1 MSASRNVEELLR
13 QAEQYHEQYM
23 KTLQAVLEIR
33 SPSPGAAQ
41 GLGVRMERAG
51 SNDGAPSPMVKAI
64 SFEERL
70 PTRAM
75 TAGSDGSF
83 SHGLFRRPR
92 RLTNEMGEAKR
103 PGIQPLAAAQAGSK
117 ASRPS
122 SVFTQ
127 EVDYS
132 DEDVEFLQ
140 LTSPNATQPQ
150 PHMILDDDED
160 SAEEYLSLPHES
172 FTLEQLVSHLQGLDE
187 GNEVM
192 AKALGDMWDHRG
204 QLDTS
209 NVIDEGD
216 LDTHPTYEVYDI
228 DHEGLAIPQHEKND
242 DTAEGGVEAATVW
255 ETLKEVSSEG
265 ATGRITTLQEPS
277 PLMLGAAHMTMSR
290 HFDMDELYGHLITAG
305 PNKGKTRAYVDR
317 AFEATPLRRRT
328 FFFVFK
334 YFTVVGE
341 GLKSAPWQK
350 FDYRPPDRRS
360 MDHIDITE
368 CSSVLAL
375 SLEGEPIEKLTR
387 KDRRQR
393 KKQAEEGYVYHPFA
407 PWHLLSIQCFP
418 DNAHSLRSEDLGKQ
432 FVSGPYAFL
441 DTLAAEYR
449 DAVKRYTRLNEMI
462 TKLITPPSEFMFD
475 VKLRDKLLFED
486 ANFTYSRRYFW
497 AYNSLGV
504 INDGIKSMR
513 SAYFDTFKDD
523 FWLGRNRTVWPY
535 PYPHDNSASKV
546 AYERLMAGVR
556 QDLEKAVLELDVM
569 HKKNERT
576 RNEIFS
582 LREQLFSGS
591 SVRESRR
598 AIEQGDN
605 IKILTG
611 VSMLFLPLTF
621 VTSVFGITTLDIQAD
636 DWRFPVTMVTVC
648 VPFFVLIFVLQTRA
662 GVRALSKSGKF
673 LDKAVSRVFGGHR
686 HQMQQH
692 QGAGIDHGS
701 QMYPGPD
708 ARRRRRRKGLKRTQS
723 GFQSVVGTVAGTEER
738 RGMNWYRFPW
748 RRRKVREEGKEIIV

>member
-1 MSASRNVEELLR
+1 
-13 QAEQYHEQYM
+13 
-23 KTLQAVLEIR
+23 
-33 SPSPGAAQ
+33 
-41 GLGVRMERAG
+41 MERAG
-51 SNDGAPSPMVKAI
+51 SNDGVPSPMAKAI
-64 SFEERL
+64 SFDERL

-75 TAGSDGSF
+75 SGGSDGSF
-83 SHGLFRRPR
+83 THGLLRRPR
-92 RLTNEMGEAKR
+92 RLTNELGEPKR
-103 PGIQPLAAAQAGSK
+103 PSIQPHAGIK
-117 ASRPS
+117 ANRPS

-127 EVDYS
+127 DMDS

-140 LTSPNATQPQ
+140 LTSPNPQ
-150 PHMILDDDED
+150 PLPHMVPDDED
-160 SAEEYLSLPHES
+160 EATDEYLSLPHES
-172 FTLEQLVSHLQGLDE
+172 FTLEQLVKHLHDLGD
-187 GNEVM
+187 GNDVM
-192 AKALGDMWDHRG
+192 PKALGDMWDHRRE
-204 QLDTS
+204 LDAQ
-209 NVIDEGD
+209 NVVDEGD
-216 LDTHPTYEVYDI
+216 LDTHPTYEVYDV
-228 DHEGLAIPQHEKND
+228 DHTGIAVPQHEKND
-242 DTAEGGVEAATVW
+242 ALDGVEAATVW

-265 ATGRITTLQEPS
+265 AVGRITILQEPS
-277 PLMLGAAHMTMSR
+277 PLMLGAVHMTMAQ
-290 HFDMDELYGHLITAG
+290 HFDMDELFRHLITTDG
-305 PNKGKTRAYVDR
+305 NKGKTRAYVDR
-317 AFEATPLRRRT
+317 AFEPTETRRRT

-350 FDYRPPDRRS
+350 FDYRPPDKRS
-360 MDHIDITE
+360 IDHIDITE
-368 CSSVLAL
+368 CSSILAL
-375 SLEGEPIEKLTR
+375 SLEGQPIKKVTR
-387 KDRRQR
+387 NNRRQR
-393 KKQAEEGYVYHPFA
+393 KKAEEGYIYHPFA

-418 DNAHSLRSEDLGKQ
+418 DNAHSLRSEDLNKK

-449 DAVKRYTRLNEMI
+449 DAVKRYATLNEMI

-513 SAYFDTFKDD
+513 AAYFDTFKDD
-523 FWLGRNRTVWPY
+523 FWQGRNRTVWPY
-535 PYPHDNSASKV
+535 PYQDSEGKL
-546 AYERLMAGVR
+546 AYEKLMATVR
-556 QDLEKAVLELDVM
+556 EDLEKAVLELDTM

-621 VTSVFGITTLDIQAD
+621 VTSVFGITTLDIKAD

-662 GVRALSKSGKF
+662 GVGALRKSGKF
-673 LDKAVSRVFGGHR
+673 LDKQVSRFFGPGDR
-686 HQMQQH
+686 RQLQH
-692 QGAGIDHGS
+692 QYPAVVGLDGS
-701 QMYPGPD
+701 QIYPGD
-708 ARRRRRRKGLKRTQS
+708 DGRRRRRRKGLRRTQS
-723 GFQSVVGTVAGTEER
+723 GFQSMTGGVVESER
-738 RGMNWYRFPW
+738 RTRKWFRFPW
-748 RRRKVREEGKEIIV
+748 RERKAREDSKEVDV